1 MNANNALVFSVM
13 AGSFLLAALLAVV
26 QIPEWLQWAR
36 PEWVALTLLYW
47 CIALPHRIG
56 IFTALLLGL
65 LIDALE
71 GAVLGQ
77 NAFSL
82 TVLALCA
89 LLLYQRLRVFSLWQ
103 QCAVVFVVIGLHQL
117 VGQWVQNL
125 EGSGARSLLF
135 LLPAVSSA
143 LHWPMMLQ
151 VLRSVRRYYRIS

>member
-1 MNANNALVFSVM
+1 M

-143 LHWPMMLQ
+143 LLWPMMLQ

>member
-1 MNANNALVFSVM
+1 VTSSNALVFSVM

-26 QIPEWLQWAR
+26 RLPEWLQWAR

-56 IFTALLLGL
+56 IFTALLLGVL
-65 LIDALE
+65 MDALE

-89 LLLYQRLRVFSLWQ
+89 SLVYQRLRVFSLWQ

-125 EGSGARSLLF
+125 EGSGAGSLLF

-143 LHWPMMLQ
+143 LLWPVMLQ

>member
-143 LHWPMMLQ
+143 LLWPMMLQ

>member
-1 MNANNALVFSVM
+1 VNANNALVFSVM

-143 LHWPMMLQ
+143 LLWPMMLQ

>member
-82 TVLALCA
+82 TVPALCA

-143 LHWPMMLQ
+143 LLWPMMLQ